1 MPKIPTKEEYLK
13 ALRNHQVY
21 STIIKKAPDDATRRQ
36 IISTV
41 EYVANAMFDGIIP
54 VLSTAAS
61 NPEAASQISEAL
73 KTGDNIIKE
82 SDGAP
87 IAPKSKE

>member
-13 ALRNHQVY
+13 TLRNHKIY

-54 VLSTAAS
+54 VLSTASS

-87 IAPKSKE
+87 IAPQPKE

>member
-13 ALRNHQVY
+13 TLRNHKIY

-54 VLSTAAS
+54 VLSTTSS
-61 NPEAASQISEAL
+61 NPETASQISAAL

>member
-1 MPKIPTKEEYLK
+1 MSKIPTKEEYFK
-13 ALRNHQVY
+13 TLRSHKVY
-21 STIIKKAPDDATRRQ
+21 SAILKKAPDDAARRQ

-41 EYVANAMFDGIIP
+41 EYIASSLFDGVLP
-54 VLSTAAS
+54 VMATATS
-61 NPEAASQISEAL
+61 NPESAEKISEAL